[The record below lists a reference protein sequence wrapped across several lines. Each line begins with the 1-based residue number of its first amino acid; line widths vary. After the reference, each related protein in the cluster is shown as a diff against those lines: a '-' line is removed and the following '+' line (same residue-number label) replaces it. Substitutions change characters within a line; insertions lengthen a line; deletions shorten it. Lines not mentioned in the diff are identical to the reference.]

1 MKAIVFDM
9 DGILFD
15 TERVGDRAWRQAA
28 EEMQFAEID
37 AAIEDCRGLNRAD
50 TRAFFEAHFPHVN
63 YPVFH
68 KRNHEIMAELL
79 ADGMP
84 IKIGAIELL
93 QWLQDEKWR
102 VALATSTGREST
114 MHHLESAQMT
124 QYFDQIITGEQV
136 QHGKPDPE
144 IYAKAC
150 AAIGACPA
158 TTYAVE
164 DSPNGIRSA
173 AAAGLRVIM
182 VPDLVPVSAEQMPFL
197 TSVQPDLLEVMQ
209 WLKQS
214 V

>member
-15 TERVGDRAWRQAA
+15 TERVCDQAWRQAA

-63 YPVFH
+63 YPTFH

-84 IKIGAIELL
+84 IKTGAIELL
-93 QWLQDEKWR
+93 QWLRDEKWR

-150 AAIGACPA
+150 AAIGAFPA

-182 VPDLVPVSAEQMPFL
+182 VPDLVPVSAEQMPLL

>member
-15 TERVGDRAWRQAA
+15 TERVDDQAWRQAA

-63 YPVFH
+63 YPAFH

-84 IKIGAIELL
+84 IKTGAIELL

>member
-15 TERVGDRAWRQAA
+15 TERVCDQAWRQAA

-63 YPVFH
+63 YPAFH

-84 IKIGAIELL
+84 IKTGAIELL
-93 QWLQDEKWR
+93 QWLRDEKWR

-150 AAIGACPA
+150 AAIGAFPA

-182 VPDLVPVSAEQMPFL
+182 VPDLVPVSAEQMPLL

>member
-9 DGILFD
+9 DGVLFD
-15 TERVGDRAWRQAA
+15 TERVCDQAWRQAA

-37 AAIEDCRGLNRAD
+37 TAIEDCRGLNRAD

-63 YPVFH
+63 YPAFH

-84 IKIGAIELL
+84 IKTGAIELL

-124 QYFDQIITGEQV
+124 HYFDQIITGEQV

-182 VPDLVPVSAEQMPFL
+182 VPDLVPVSAEQMPLL

>member
-15 TERVGDRAWRQAA
+15 TERVGDQAWRQAA

-37 AAIEDCRGLNRAD
+37 EAIEDCRGLNRAD

-63 YPVFH
+63 YPAFH

-84 IKIGAIELL
+84 IKTGAIELL

-114 MHHLESAQMT
+114 MHHLESALMT

-150 AAIGACPA
+150 AAIGAFPA

-182 VPDLVPVSAEQMPFL
+182 VPDLVPVSAEQMPLL

>member
-15 TERVGDRAWRQAA
+15 TERVGDQAWRQAA

-84 IKIGAIELL
+84 IKTGAIELL

-114 MHHLESAQMT
+114 MHHLESAQMP